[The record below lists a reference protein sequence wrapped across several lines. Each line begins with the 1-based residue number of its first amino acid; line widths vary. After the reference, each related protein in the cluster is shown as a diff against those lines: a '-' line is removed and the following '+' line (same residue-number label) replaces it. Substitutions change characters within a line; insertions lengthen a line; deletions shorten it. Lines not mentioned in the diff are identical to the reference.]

1 MAERER
7 EGGGGDDNEAPEEVT
22 KEEAFEAEQQLQA
35 SEHHA
40 QRRRRQKAAAI
51 RSDTLP
57 DEILRAAVSEQHHSH
72 PPQSTHGEHMS
83 RTSGEAG
90 EEDGVE
96 LQEESEL
103 AEDDPV
109 NEIGYRAGVS
119 RSGAQIVRSQARGS
133 LESLAL
139 PRKSAQSFATERLWK
154 RRRRERSML
163 ERTNALQPAVSF
175 APASKKQRR

>member
-1 MAERER
+1 MAERDR
-7 EGGGGDDNEAPEEVT
+7 EGGGDDNEAPEEVT

-57 DEILRAAVSEQHHSH
+57 DEVLRAAFSEQHHSH
-72 PPQSTHGEHMS
+72 PPQSAHGEHTS

-163 ERTNALQPAVSF
+163 QRTNALQPAVSF
-175 APASKKQRR
+175 NPSSKEQRR